1 MNASDERR
9 SRRGLLL
16 TVAGVFLLAVGIGIL
31 GYWAWPEISWQAGLV
46 GESWP
51 YASKI
56 APEDARPTDTPTP
69 KGNRIVIPR
78 IAVDQQV
85 FGAGSDISIALK
97 RGVYHHPETAEPGEG
112 DVVVIAGHR
121 NRRQFALLHRLQPG
135 DPILVYWNGEEH
147 IYRVER
153 TYVTTPDDDSVL
165 AASGE
170 EELRLYTCRPRV
182 FDDSRTVLLAVP
194 D

>member
-1 MNASDERR
+1 MNVADERR
-9 SRRGLLL
+9 SRRGLVL
-16 TVAGVFLLAVGIGIL
+16 TVVGVFLLVAGIAIL
-31 GYWAWPEISWQAGLV
+31 GYWAWPEISWQVGLV
-46 GESWP
+46 SESWP

-56 APEDARPTDTPTP
+56 APDDARPTDAVAP

-78 IAVDQQV
+78 IAVDQQI
-85 FGAGSDISIALK
+85 FGVESDISTALK
-97 RGVYHHPETAEPGEG
+97 RGVYHHPETAEPGDG

-121 NRRQFALLHRLQPG
+121 NRRQFALLHRLRSG
-135 DPILVYWNGEEH
+135 DPVLVYWNGEEH

-153 TYVTTPDDDSVL
+153 TYVTSPDDDSVL

-182 FDDSRTVLLAVP
+182 FDDSRTVLVAVP